1 MTTTPVSAAA
11 TGLPESQPSAWTLA
25 NEHID
30 KMSQIKAM
38 MLAIVEQMQAMTYD
52 DADPNTPHAQ
62 QASTLLCI
70 ASDLVDQARA
80 GADAVFAAIVR
91 GRS

>member
-1 MTTTPVSAAA
+1 MTTSQTAAA
-11 TGLPESQPSAWTLA
+11 TGLPESPPSAWTLA

-30 KMSQIKAM
+30 RMSQIKAM

-52 DADPNTPHAQ
+52 EADPNTPYAQ

-70 ASDLVDQARA
+70 THDLVDQARA
-80 GADAVFAAIVR
+80 SADAVFNAIVR